1 MANSKNDNR
10 IRKKSTNKPPKN
22 KKRATK
28 KREWTFNFN
37 IFSLVMMGL
46 SLFFFIF
53 ILSSNTG
60 KLGNVVTSAF
70 ISTFGKL
77 ALLFPLIVFIS
88 FLFAYRDK
96 YKVNIKN
103 FLLLYLVFTMT
114 LAFMSKPYVRNDL
127 SWTMD
132 YNMLNAKDSGGI
144 YGGFFAYYIVS
155 FLGTLGLDILFG
167 LSIFLF
173 VIGISP
179 MTYGEFLIKLRDIL
193 VFIGGRVS
201 NFFAGLKEKRNESSK
216 KNKSKDAEE
225 VLIPDDNKDLG
236 PTLEEKPVASQ
247 DLAVK
252 VAKEPVRVE
261 KPEKKPIKAYDFK
274 DDEEI
279 EVRSYKSKQIEMR
292 DLDESFKK
300 DFDNYNYPPL
310 DLLEDRS
317 DAGSIDEGEIKE
329 KALAIEETLES
340 FGIEAKVVQID
351 IGPTV
356 TCYELKPQRG
366 VKVSKILNLADDLAL
381 SLATSGIRILAPIP
395 GKSHV
400 GIEVPNDSKEI
411 VGFKEIIST
420 NKFANA
426 KSKIPFA
433 MGKSIAG
440 DPVVSG
446 IEKMPHLLV
455 SGATGSGKSVCINTI
470 IMSILYKHSPDEVK
484 LLMIDPKVVELS
496 VYNGIPHLIMP
507 VITDPKKASSSL
519 FWAISEMEKRYKAFQ
534 KYHVRDI
541 EGYKK
546 AAESDESM
554 ENLPYIVVIIDELA
568 DLMMTA
574 ASEVEDYIMRLAQ
587 KSRACGI
594 HLVIATQRPTVDVI
608 TGTIK
613 ANIPS
618 RISFAVTSQTDSRT
632 ILDAAGAEKLLGKG
646 DMLYASSDSM
656 KPLRI
661 QGAFVSDTEVLDV
674 VDYIKQETKANYNQE
689 AIETVE
695 ENSQVKEVDD
705 EDELIDEAI
714 KIIID
719 ENTASVS
726 LLQRKLRVGYA
737 RAGRIIDQLEEKGVV
752 GPYEGSKPRK
762 VLVDRTYI
770 EGEQGEYS

>member
-10 IRKKSTNKPPKN
+10 IRKKSTSKPQKN
-22 KKRATK
+22 KKRPTK

-60 KLGNVVTSAF
+60 KLGNIVTSTF
-70 ISTFGKL
+70 TNTFGKL

-103 FLLLYLVFTMT
+103 FLLLYLLFTMT
-114 LAFMSKPYVRNDL
+114 LAFMSKSYVRNDL

-132 YNMLNAKDSGGI
+132 YNIVNAKDSGGI
-144 YGGFFAYYIVS
+144 FGGFFAYYIVS

-173 VIGISP
+173 VVGISP
-179 MTYGEFLIKLRDIL
+179 MTYGEFLIKVKDIL
-193 VFIGGRVS
+193 IYIGGQTS
-201 NFFAGLKEKRNESSK
+201 NLFRGIKEKRDASYIEKESE
-216 KNKSKDAEE
+216 KDKEE
-225 VLIPDDNKDLG
+225 IILEDNKDLG
-236 PTLEEKPVASQ
+236 AILEEKPINTELTQKVSEEP
-247 DLAVK
+247 VK
-252 VAKEPVRVE
+252 VETPK
-261 KPEKKPIKAYDFK
+261 KKPIKTYDFK
-274 DDEEI
+274 EDEEI

-300 DFDNYNYPPL
+300 DFDDYNYPPI

-420 NKFANA
+420 SKFANA

-534 KYHVRDI
+534 RYHVRDI

-574 ASEVEDYIMRLAQ
+574 ASEVEDYIMRLSQ

-674 VDYIKQETKANYNQE
+674 VDYIKQETKTNYDQE

-705 EDELIDEAI
+705 EDELINEAI